1 MKNLTFINI
10 RLVWEPV
17 LICVPSMSNSDKVA
31 IAKLACQLGT
41 QNMLSF
47 PRPAGLCCIH
57 LNR

>member
-10 RLVWEPV
+10 RLVWESV

-41 QNMLSF
+41 QNMLFSP
-47 PRPAGLCCIH
+47 PRTMLY
-57 LNR
+57 